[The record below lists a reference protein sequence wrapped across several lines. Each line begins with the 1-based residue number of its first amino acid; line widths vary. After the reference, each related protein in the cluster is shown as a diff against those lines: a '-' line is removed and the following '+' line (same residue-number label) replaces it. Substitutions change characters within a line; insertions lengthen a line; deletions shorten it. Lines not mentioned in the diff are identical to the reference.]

1 MVVAL
6 LMAVVAVPAVLAAA
20 TQGAPQAP
28 APVTPGRFPDP
39 PAADRATVWAVGDAK
54 YSDAARAV
62 ARLVERGRPTRFLYL
77 GDVYERGSAADFVAN
92 YDTVYG
98 SLRDITLP
106 TPGNHDWGR
115 HNVGY
120 DPYWSRVAG
129 GPPPPYYAV
138 SLAGWQVISLNSE
151 MDHAPG
157 SAQVRWLRGRVA
169 GPGSC
174 RIAFWHRPRYSAG
187 THGDQPD
194 LQPFWNALIGRAV
207 LVLNGHDHDMQRLHP
222 HRGITELVSGAGGR
236 GHYGVD
242 AGDRRLAFSDDETD
256 GALRLV
262 LRPGIARYAFVSVSG
277 RVLDSGVVR
286 CRTAEADPPR

>member
-6 LMAVVAVPAVLAAA
+6 LLAVVAVPAVLAAA

-39 PAADRATVWAVGDAK
+39 PAADRATVWAAGDGAK
-54 YSDAARAV
+54 YSDATRAV
-62 ARLVERGRPTRFLYL
+62 ARLIERGRPTRFLYL
-77 GDVYERGSAADFVAN
+77 GDVYELGSAADFVAN
-92 YDTVYG
+92 YDTV
-98 SLRDITLP
+98 
-106 TPGNHDWGR
+106 
-115 HNVGY
+115 
-120 DPYWSRVAG
+120 
-129 GPPPPYYAV
+129 
-138 SLAGWQVISLNSE
+138 
-151 MDHAPG
+151 
-157 SAQVRWLRGRVA
+157 
-169 GPGSC
+169 
-174 RIAFWHRPRYSAG
+174 YSAG

-222 HRGITELVSGAGGR
+222 HRGITQLVSGAGGR